1 MKIIVFGAT
10 GSVGEKIVNQAL
22 EKGYSVTA
30 FVRNPEKLTSKNHPN
45 LNIFQGDVLN
55 LADVKEA
62 VKNQDVVLCA
72 LGDGKIGKIRAEGT
86 KQIITALKDSTTN
99 RFICQSTIGA
109 GNSYTNLNFIWKY
122 VMFGFLLKKVLP
134 DHNLQEKYIMESD
147 LDYTIVRPSALTD
160 GEISTNY
167 QENFDETIKKLSLK
181 ISRSDVANFMIQQID
196 SKKYLKKAVSIS
208 N

>member
-134 DHNLQEKYIMESD
+134 DHNLQEKHIMESD

>member
-167 QENFDETIKKLSLK
+167 QENFDETVKKLSLK
-181 ISRSDVANFMIQQID
+181 ISRPDVANFMIQQID

>member
-134 DHNLQEKYIMESD
+134 DHNLQEKHIMESD

-167 QENFDETIKKLSLK
+167 QENFDETVKKLSLK

>member
-134 DHNLQEKYIMESD
+134 DHNLQEKHIMESD

-167 QENFDETIKKLSLK
+167 QENFDETVKKLSLK
-181 ISRSDVANFMIQQID
+181 ISRPDVANFMIQQID

>member
-10 GSVGEKIVNQAL
+10 GSVGKKIVNQAL

-167 QENFDETIKKLSLK
+167 QENFDETVKKLSLK
-181 ISRSDVANFMIQQID
+181 ISRPDVANFMIQQID

>member
-30 FVRNPEKLTSKNHPN
+30 FVRNPEKLTSKSHPN

-62 VKNQDVVLCA
+62 VKNQYVVLCA

-167 QENFDETIKKLSLK
+167 QENFDETVKKLSLK

>member
-134 DHNLQEKYIMESD
+134 DHNFLPI
-147 LDYTIVRPSALTD
+147 LHTINHR
-160 GEISTNY
+160 
-167 QENFDETIKKLSLK
+167 
-181 ISRSDVANFMIQQID
+181 SRNHCR
-196 SKKYLKKAVSIS
+196 
-208 N
+208 

>member
-167 QENFDETIKKLSLK
+167 QENFDETVKKLSLK

>member
-30 FVRNPEKLTSKNHPN
+30 FVRNPEKLTSKSHPN
-45 LNIFQGDVLN
+45 SNIFQGDVLN

-167 QENFDETIKKLSLK
+167 QENFDETVKKLSLK
-181 ISRSDVANFMIQQID
+181 ISRPDVANFMIQQID